1 MRNMDAWNYA
11 MQRMDESF
19 GTLNAFLM
27 GLSSGNVHAGGM
39 LALSEDMR
47 QSLRAVW
54 NECVTYIGEVEAE
67 LLKAELKRNKE
78 VEQSEDEAE
87 QKED

>member
-11 MQRMDESF
+11 MQRMDASF
-19 GTLNAFLM
+19 ETLNAFLM

-39 LALSEDMR
+39 LALSDDMR

-67 LLKAELKRNKE
+67 LKRNKE
-78 VEQSEDEAE
+78 PEQSEDEVE